1 MAVEEDEEMKIH
13 IAEFLALIAFACE
26 VAHKWVGRMV
36 LFGGDNQLVRSWV
49 ATRRSKVRACRL
61 LIRVLNMIEMRYN
74 CLVVGGWLRTYHNED
89 ADYITRCTDEEFE
102 QYLRS
107 RGYQRVH
114 LQGSVRQALSDSERF
129 GPCFLSWGEDEDRA
143 EILRLREQRLRRQ
156 IPTGVDIDWKG
167 VLVREFAE
175 GGRSVLDFEDVR
187 RAAVVRPGPDAVE
200 VLAGSLGPDEGQKGF
215 KKMMSRVGERT
226 WVCIVEGPHTS
237 DWGWREEHMK
247 VQGGW
252 KTYVLKFVTTEFGEC
267 AARSRC
273 ALIAWKYEAETEDVE
288 KLVIRAATARPLS
301 AVVGKVREGTE
312 SLAWVRPWRVSVE
325 PGIPRQPLL
334 PQVVGHV
341 WRTAEGERENLHG
354 MGGPMRWPL
363 KAADGA
369 REALW
374 VYDRTGPAGHV
385 RQLTSEEIWRCQGR
399 SREEWQERVAKG
411 AKEPDLLEEGC
422 RGPGVMTATTLV
434 IVGATLVNEQQRMM
448 RVRSA
453 GACNDDEGSEAMVK
467 LLLWLRR
474 WRGGDFGLDNGARSG
489 MAGGEEKREVT
500 RLGDALWW
508 EALKSYMHD
517 DGRYAGKRKGRLLKK
532 EEVEGGAF
540 LQDGDEKKLPFDGQ
554 VGIHLEE
561 WLEHN
566 LCGDLA
572 ESTERMYKGA
582 WSRWQAWARRH
593 GWESELLN
601 PARPKLENE
610 DRLLGFLA
618 YVGWVGGSAATV
630 KQNLFAIKAMHKRL
644 GAGDPTEGMHRIW
657 ILANAMERK
666 SDKKPR
672 RLGVTPA
679 MMKWLHH
686 QLTQEDAVG
695 EYKVDCAM
703 LKAAINVAWFFML
716 RAKEYADS
724 GGVDLSMIVRG
735 CDLKLT
741 YNGEKVGVWEK
752 ANELSL
758 QFRKTK
764 ADQQSFG
771 ESKTVASTGVEGLCP
786 VAWMNCGF
794 AIFARG

>member
-1 MAVEEDEEMKIH
+1 M
-13 IAEFLALIAFACE
+13 
-26 VAHKWVGRMV
+26 
-36 LFGGDNQLVRSWV
+36 
-49 ATRRSKVRACRL
+49 
-61 LIRVLNMIEMRYN
+61 
-74 CLVVGGWLRTYHNED
+74 
-89 ADYITRCTDEEFE
+89 
-102 QYLRS
+102 
-107 RGYQRVH
+107 
-114 LQGSVRQALSDSERF
+114 
-129 GPCFLSWGEDEDRA
+129 
-143 EILRLREQRLRRQ
+143 
-156 IPTGVDIDWKG
+156 
-167 VLVREFAE
+167 
-175 GGRSVLDFEDVR
+175 
-187 RAAVVRPGPDAVE
+187 
-200 VLAGSLGPDEGQKGF
+200 
-215 KKMMSRVGERT
+215 
-226 WVCIVEGPHTS
+226 
-237 DWGWREEHMK
+237 
-247 VQGGW
+247 
-252 KTYVLKFVTTEFGEC
+252 LKFVTTEFGEC

-399 SREEWQERVAKG
+399 SREEWQEQVAKG

-422 RGPGVMTATTLV
+422 RGSGVMTATTLV

-679 MMKWLHH
+679 MMKWLYH

-786 VAWMNCGF
+786 VVAVQSLRQVAPQRFEDESEAVKPVFRWCKGTTLKRLEIQ
-794 AIFARG
+794 ALLQKAAVAQGLPPARFMSHSLRIGGASALFQATGEIETVKRAGRWTSSAVQRYLWDGGKTKDYSRRMAEASGLLHYT